1 MNNFN
6 RNVSQLKT
14 TTNYSLFKHAK
25 WNRPLCEN
33 HVNELIESIKKRGVL
48 EAHKVITLTKDYEV
62 FDGQHRLEAFKRLR
76 LPITYII
83 DYEATIED
91 CGVLNSSVKKWDVE
105 TYVNAY
111 IEDKR
116 SNSDSYLLIRNLSR
130 KYPYINMMTIAI
142 ISTNQKDLA
151 DTNYNK
157 CVLDSVKNGSFERK
171 ESLTNI
177 ERELVFIS
185 ECLVEIGKKVDM
197 IVRSRSKGPKGCQ
210 YWVNALHYLFLSD
223 DIDKERFFSKLK
235 AKQSSLLLPANT
247 EQALEQFEK
256 IYNDHLKIEEKLDI
270 VHNYKQKVRL
280 KAVNNLKKRRNRN

>member
-6 RNVSQLKT
+6 RNVSQPKT

-62 FDGQHRLEAFKRLR
+62 FDGQHRLEAFKRLG

-91 CGVLNSSVKKWDVE
+91 CGVLNSSVKKWDIE

-157 CVLDSVKNGSFERK
+157 SVLDSVKNGSFERK

-185 ECLVEIGKKVDM
+185 ECLAEIGKKVDM

-223 DIDKERFFSKLK
+223 DIDKERFLIKLK
-235 AKQSSLLLPANT
+235 VRQNNLYLPANT
-247 EQALEQFEK
+247 EQALEHFEK

-270 VHNYKQKVRL
+270 VHNYKQSVRL

>member
-6 RNVSQLKT
+6 RNVSQPKT

-62 FDGQHRLEAFKRLR
+62 FDGQHRLEAFKRLG

-91 CGVLNSSVKKWDVE
+91 CGVLNSSVKKWDIE

-157 CVLDSVKNGSFERK
+157 SVLDSVKNGSFERK

-185 ECLVEIGKKVDM
+185 ECLAEIGKKVDM

-223 DIDKERFFSKLK
+223 DIDKERFLIKLK
-235 AKQSSLLLPANT
+235 VRQNNLLLPANT
-247 EQALEQFEK
+247 EQALEHFEK

-270 VHNYKQKVRL
+270 VHNYKQSVRL